1 MHGDFG
7 LRNIP
12 RKMPKVDARNEKR
25 AEFRAFYLQTFENI
39 FAGRFQFFGFFHHPA
54 MCDAFAHDL
63 RMLFRRHW
71 RRCHQVFQQ
80 GDIGVVVFNETAQV
94 A

>member
-1 MHGDFG
+1 MSYRV
-7 LRNIP
+7 LKLAERNA
-12 RKMPKVDARNEKR
+12 KNEKS
-25 AEFRAFYLQTFENI
+25 AEFRAFYLMAFENI
-39 FAGRFQFFGFFHHPA
+39 FAGRFQFLRFFYHPA

-63 RMLFRRHW
+63 RMLLRRHR

-80 GDIGVVVFNETAQV
+80 CDIGVVVFNETAQV

>member
-1 MHGDFG
+1 M
-7 LRNIP
+7 
-12 RKMPKVDARNEKR
+12 KKR
-25 AEFRAFYLQTFENI
+25 GISRFYLQAFENI
-39 FAGRFQFFGFFHHPA
+39 FAGSFQLFGFFHHPA

-80 GDIGVVVFNETAQV
+80 CDIGVVVFNETAQV